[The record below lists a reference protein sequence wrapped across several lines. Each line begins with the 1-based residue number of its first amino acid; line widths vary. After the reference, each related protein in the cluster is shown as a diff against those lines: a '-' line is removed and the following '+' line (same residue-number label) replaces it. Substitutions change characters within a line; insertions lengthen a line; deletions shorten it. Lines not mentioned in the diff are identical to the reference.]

1 MDRTVVGVFKA
12 QSIEGWSFLLFP
24 ILIQLFLYL
33 PCVEQSITIVR
44 KIYMYIQKERERERE
59 RNRLP
64 FNSTPSF
71 FSLIS
76 YVRRC
81 MYGTI
86 ERNGS
91 NRTYE
96 RWIVRFP
103 PCFFDV
109 DEIPVPPLLSP
120 MNKKKTSRKKRERKK
135 IDNLSPRFSFSP
147 TISQNRIVCS
157 IAIAS

>member
-1 MDRTVVGVFKA
+1 MGRMRKYKLELIKRSNKSEE
-12 QSIEGWSFLLFP
+12 SIIFF
-24 ILIQLFLYL
+24 QLFNFH
-33 PCVEQSITIVR
+33 ID
-44 KIYMYIQKERERERE
+44 ERERERE

>member
-1 MDRTVVGVFKA
+1 MGMIMEDSDLMGRMRKYKLELIKRSNKSEE
-12 QSIEGWSFLLFP
+12 SIIFF
-24 ILIQLFLYL
+24 QLFNFH
-33 PCVEQSITIVR
+33 ID
-44 KIYMYIQKERERERE
+44 ERERERE

-96 RWIVRFP
+96 R
-103 PCFFDV
+103 
-109 DEIPVPPLLSP
+109 
-120 MNKKKTSRKKRERKK
+120 
-135 IDNLSPRFSFSP
+135 
-147 TISQNRIVCS
+147 
-157 IAIAS
+157 

>member
-1 MDRTVVGVFKA
+1 MEDSDLMGRMRKYKLELIKRSNKSEE
-12 QSIEGWSFLLFP
+12 SIIFF
-24 ILIQLFLYL
+24 QLFNFH
-33 PCVEQSITIVR
+33 ID
-44 KIYMYIQKERERERE
+44 ERERERE

-81 MYGTI
+81 IYGTI
-86 ERNGS
+86 EQNGS